1 MRVYTCPLMVFLS
14 DFCEASKDKMLLCDI
29 FQVVDNQAD
38 SVKLNTSKRSQGEIM
53 KVLDL
58 NTTREFTEGAM
69 KRFFL
74 VEDSEF
80 FKIINFNLKAGVTF
94 PVHSHDLDGE
104 LSIQVIEG
112 QGFFLGENGAEIPA
126 KTGNILISEIREP
139 HGVRAETDMRIVVTI
154 APPI

>member
-1 MRVYTCPLMVFLS
+1 M
-14 DFCEASKDKMLLCDI
+14 
-29 FQVVDNQAD
+29 
-38 SVKLNTSKRSQGEIM
+38 KL
-53 KVLDL
+53 LDL

-69 KRFFL
+69 KRIFL

-80 FKIINFNLKAGVTF
+80 FKIINFNLRAGVTF

-104 LSIQVIEG
+104 LSIQVVEG
-112 QGFFLGENGAEIPA
+112 EGFFLGADGAQMPA

-139 HGVRAETDMRIVVTI
+139 HGVRATTDMRIVVTI